1 MRHCHKLF
9 NTKRTQ
15 STFSMCTDGPWPD
28 LSIFSLTLQ
37 QGLRTTRTCHLFIK
51 GFTRFIRTNQI
62 HMNPRNYTETRTQ
75 AKGFILYNNCVMGDM
90 PWNRNMLDC
99 ARMWGGKAMS
109 QILWQCGW
117 NVTDIFFNPRQAGI
131 MFKHLTPIAKAFPT
145 RQYLL

>member
-28 LSIFSLTLQ
+28 LSIFSPTLQ
-37 QGLRTTRTCHLFIK
+37 QGLGTTRTCHLFIK

-99 ARMWGGKAMS
+99 ARMWGKS
-109 QILWQCGW
+109 YVS
-117 NVTDIFFNPRQAGI
+117 NPVTVWMKCNWHFFNPRQAGI
-131 MFKHLTPIAKAFPT
+131 MFKHLTPIAKTFPT